1 MSPNEPPKAPE
12 DKEIQIPEWENAA
25 VNNNTRSKGTG
36 ARHSTKGGLSNRF
49 NSTLPPHRRYFG
61 LSRKVF
67 LLVLLAIVLALLALI
82 IGLAVGLTGH
92 SR

>member
-1 MSPNEPPKAPE
+1 MSSHEAPKAPE

-25 VNNNTRSKGTG
+25 VNNTRSDGAG
-36 ARHSTKGGLSNRF
+36 ARHLTKGGLSQRF
-49 NSTLPPHRRYFG
+49 NSILPPHRRYLG

-67 LLVLLAIVLALLALI
+67 LLVLLAVVLALLALI
-82 IGLAVGLTGH
+82 IGLAVGLSKR